1 LVTRQE
7 RIPETPDPA
16 TLAGQAVSKLD
27 TLVTGFGFD
36 GRREE
41 MRACLVELLGAHG
54 PRPRSEPPAWPSDI
68 CDDHGPFEFSV
79 SLNRRHTAL
88 RILVETGGPTPSLA
102 DLQGAGEAMTAQLAA
117 RLGVPLD
124 RLLSI
129 ESSFRSDAATA
140 QLARWHAVGFEG
152 AAPPAVK
159 VYLNP
164 QIGALDPGAP
174 GPEQRVNE
182 ALLRLGIHGAWP
194 LLRDMLARDDAD
206 ELKYFGLDLSADRH
220 ARVKVYVRHHGIDG
234 RGLEL
239 AVKNCR
245 GYVAG
250 EASDFCRRMTGT
262 DGPYDAKPIITCFSW
277 VQGEDRPSAT
287 LHVPI
292 RGYAPDDQA
301 ASDRICA
308 YLRSVGI
315 PTAAY
320 EATIPAFAARPLSAG
335 VGMQSYAS
343 LKTTADGSNVT
354 VYLVPET
361 YCVRPPLAV
370 ASPFE
375 TAGVEAR

>member
-1 LVTRQE
+1 M
-7 RIPETPDPA
+7 PETSEPG
-16 TLAGQAVSKLD
+16 TLAEQAARKVDALVS
-27 TLVTGFGFD
+27 GFGFEA
-36 GRREE
+36 RRDEI
-41 MRACLVELLGAHG
+41 RGCVVDLLGDHG
-54 PRPRSEPPAWPSDI
+54 VRPRSEPPAWPSDI

-79 SLNRRHTAL
+79 ALNRKHTAL
-88 RILVETGGPTPSLA
+88 RVLVETGGPTASLA
-102 DLQGAGEAMTAQLAA
+102 DLQAAGEAMTEQLAA

-124 RLLSI
+124 RLHAI
-129 ESSFRSDAATA
+129 ESLFRSDAPTA
-140 QLARWHAVGFEG
+140 QLARWHAVAFEG

-164 QIGALDPGAP
+164 QIG
-174 GPEQRVNE
+174 GPSGSPSAEQRVSQ
-182 ALLRLGIHGAWP
+182 ALLRLGIDEAWP
-194 LLRDMLARDDAD
+194 LLRDVLARDEAD
-206 ELKYFGLDLSADRH
+206 ELKYFGLDLSEDRH

-239 AVKNCR
+239 ALKNCR

-250 EASDFCRRMTGT
+250 EASDFCRRMTGG

-277 VQGEDRPSAT
+277 VQGEARPSAT

-292 RGYAPDDQA
+292 RGYASDDQV

-320 EATIPAFAARPLSAG
+320 EAAIPAFAARPLSAG

-343 LKTTADGSNVT
+343 LKHTADGSNVT